1 MFATCNAYA
10 VVASWSIIKK
20 RMKSIKPLS
29 YDKIDKQTRGEMN
42 QMIRERENI
51 DPTGFARPRIDGKH
65 TMRPKRKKSQR
76 PAPSFSIAA
85 RIRGP
90 GARSISSRLPRF
102 ALSTPL
108 LFLSGGPTRRKIGSG
123 HSAGSILLPNCQTT
137 FRLRVIIDG
146 RVQ

>member
-51 DPTGFARPRIDGKH
+51 DPTLA
-65 TMRPKRKKSQR
+65 S
-76 PAPSFSIAA
+76 PAQESMVNIP
-85 RIRGP
+85 
-90 GARSISSRLPRF
+90 
-102 ALSTPL
+102 
-108 LFLSGGPTRRKIGSG
+108 
-123 HSAGSILLPNCQTT
+123 
-137 FRLRVIIDG
+137 
-146 RVQ
+146 

>member
-51 DPTGFARPRIDGKH
+51 DQTLASPARESMVNIP
-65 TMRPKRKKSQR
+65 
-76 PAPSFSIAA
+76 
-85 RIRGP
+85 
-90 GARSISSRLPRF
+90 
-102 ALSTPL
+102 
-108 LFLSGGPTRRKIGSG
+108 
-123 HSAGSILLPNCQTT
+123 
-137 FRLRVIIDG
+137 
-146 RVQ
+146 